1 MTSMDMARTGFVSSM
16 DLTGTQING
25 FNSEAYLTQPVENM
39 IRPNTMHGF
48 ASRKASGAFD
58 IREIIRK
65 EEDKNQDMKP
75 AERPR
80 F

>member
-39 IRPNTMHGF
+39 IRPKTMHGF

-58 IREIIRK
+58 IREIILK

>member
-48 ASRKASGAFD
+48 VSRKASGAFD
-58 IREIIRK
+58 IREIILK

>member
-1 MTSMDMARTGFVSSM
+1 MTSMDMAKTGFVSSM
-16 DLTGTQING
+16 GLAGTQING
-25 FNSEAYLTQPVENM
+25 FNSEAYLTQPVEGM

-48 ASRKASGAFD
+48 ASREASGAFD
-58 IREIIRK
+58 ISEIIRN
-65 EEDKNQDMKP
+65 EGDKNQDMKP